1 MTGVSS
7 EYDTRDS
14 SVKNILGKLQP
25 WRNVSFTWDLVLL
38 VLKFYYDR
46 KTPSECQGW
55 AEVQVIVLS
64 LFPRGKFFWTTHLC
78 LRRLVQ
84 GEGHALCSC
93 REPAAPFP
101 LLLSWLSNRSE
112 QGFSS
117 WWRGLCPLNSRRGM
131 LLHGIGFC
139 FFLFVGALGIHFSSL
154 HLGFLH

>member
-7 EYDTRDS
+7 EYDTRDR

-55 AEVQVIVLS
+55 AEVQLIVLF

-93 REPAAPFP
+93 HEPASPFP
-101 LLLSWLSNRSE
+101 LLGTGQNRVSLAD
-112 QGFSS
+112 GVVFA
-117 WWRGLCPLNSRRGM
+117 RLTTGGGLCYMGLVSAS
-131 LLHGIGFC
+131 
-139 FFLFVGALGIHFSSL
+139 FFLLGPWVYISL
-154 HLGFLH
+154 AFTWVSCTKKY